1 MQLAIFRGRG
11 YNAKRTFI
19 PEVYTRKNDMT
30 ISIDELV
37 RQLATLGVVETAHN
51 GSFHDLPGSGGSGNS
66 NVRMLSLTINDA
78 ADPAP
83 PGFGSATLTYGFPAP
98 LAEAPFISIQMK
110 ALSNDYEYTFNAY
123 PQADGETA
131 TVTAVAIGD
140 GDLDLAFPVTVSV
153 RVEQFVLTP

>member
-1 MQLAIFRGRG
+1 
-11 YNAKRTFI
+11 
-19 PEVYTRKNDMT
+19 MT

-37 RQLATLGVVETAHN
+37 RQLATIGVVETAHN
-51 GSFHDLPGSGGSGNS
+51 GSFHDLPGSGGSGGNA
-66 NVRMLSLTINDA
+66 NVRMLNLTINDS

-110 ALSNDYEYTFNAY
+110 ALSDDYEYVFNAY
-123 PQADGETA
+123 PQGDGATA
-131 TVTAVAIGD
+131 IVTAVASGD
-140 GDLDLAFPVTVSV
+140 GDLALAYPVTVSV